1 MDAGRSYQASATDR
15 IGPYDVQALLGR
27 GATATV
33 YQCRHA
39 ALDRLVA
46 VKVLHPHVARN
57 PVALK
62 RFVREGRAL
71 SRIAHPNVVEVF
83 DVGAHEGVPYLVM
96 SLVAGEDLGAYC
108 RRHAPMSVSTIADCI
123 LPALWGIAA
132 AHEAGVIHRD
142 LKPSNI
148 RMTRDHRGKP
158 VPKVLDF
165 GVSKLDDGGESNLT
179 ETEGVLGTV
188 SYMAPEQLRSA
199 RSVDARSDVY
209 SLGVILY
216 ECATGRRPFRGES
229 RYDVM
234 HAILTAPVEPPTRV
248 RPDLPLQFE
257 EAVMRAMDRAPSGRY
272 GSMRG
277 LASALAPFA
286 SSPAT
291 WLDGFEPA
299 RRLDRLPETEGP
311 HFEMPSFTL
320 ASESGRT
327 RAQRWRPLGALAVG
341 GVVIAG
347 ATVTALTLWNV
358 RPARTA
364 SPAAAPQGPARVDE
378 RPPVASA
385 RDVLLVEAPP
395 ARAPITAAPL
405 VPSPP
410 SSTMVARPR
419 PAVPAQSAR
428 TTPSALPAATPM
440 LEERGANGAPILE

>member
-1 MDAGRSYQASATDR
+1 MDARRGFQASTAER
-15 IGPYDVQALLGR
+15 VGAYEVQDLLGR

-39 ALDRLVA
+39 ALGRLVA

-83 DVGAHEGVPYLVM
+83 DVGDHEGTPYLVM
-96 SLVAGEDLGAYC
+96 SLVEGEDLGAHL
-108 RRHAPMSVSTIADCI
+108 RRHDPMSASMIADCI
-123 LPALWGIAA
+123 LPALWGIAT

-148 RMTRDHRGKP
+148 RMTRDHQGRP

-165 GVSKLDDGGESNLT
+165 GVSKLDGDDGESDLT

-199 RSVDARSDVY
+199 RNVDARSDVY

-234 HAILTAPVEPPTRV
+234 HAILTAPVEPPTRL
-248 RPDLPLQFE
+248 RPDLPREFE
-257 EAVMRAMDRAPSGRY
+257 EAILRAMERKACSRY
-272 GSMRG
+272 GSVRELG
-277 LASALAPFA
+277 AALAPFA
-286 SSPAT
+286 SSRPT

-299 RRLDRLPETEGP
+299 GRLHSPHETGGS
-311 HFEMPSFTL
+311 HSEMPSFTL
-320 ASESGRT
+320 ASHSNEAGARGR
-327 RAQRWRPLGALAVG
+327 RPLATLAIRAAAV
-341 GVVIAG
+341 AA
-347 ATVTALTLWNV
+347 ATVAALTLWSH
-358 RPARTA
+358 RPAGTT
-364 SPAAAPQGPARVDE
+364 SPAAATRGPARVE
-378 RPPVASA
+378 EGLPNPSVRN
-385 RDVLLVEAPP
+385 VLLVDAPP
-395 ARAPITAAPL
+395 ALVPATAAS
-405 VPSPP
+405 SPTNP
-410 SSTMVARPR
+410 SSTIGLRTR
-419 PAVPAQSAR
+419 RAVPPPSAR
-428 TTPSALPAATPM
+428 TIPSALPAAMPV
-440 LEERGANGAPILE
+440 LEEHGANGAPILE